1 MTDSDMLLLNYAFKV
16 IVSTWIALNKKKSYH
31 KEH

>member
-1 MTDSDMLLLNYAFKV
+1 MTDSDMLLLNYALV